1 MSEMRS
7 ECVLSRKK
15 GERFLSRRESAEI
28 LTSNLSVFRNEVS
41 RQPNGRAGCSNA
53 LPEVRKV
60 KMAISRIWLFKSLR
74 TRCEKRI
81 VMFEDHLNSEPNQSP
96 EPTTTAVT
104 IPAAQEV
111 VPAAVVAHL

>member
-1 MSEMRS
+1 MRS
-7 ECVLSRKK
+7 VCMRSRKE
-15 GERFLSRRESAEI
+15 GERFVSHRESADTPSSGFAV
-28 LTSNLSVFRNEVS
+28 LKKAVS

-60 KMAISRIWLFKSLR
+60 KIAISRIWWFTSLR
-74 TRCEKRI
+74 TRCEKS
-81 VMFEDHLNSEPNQSP
+81 VAMFEDHLKSEPNQSP